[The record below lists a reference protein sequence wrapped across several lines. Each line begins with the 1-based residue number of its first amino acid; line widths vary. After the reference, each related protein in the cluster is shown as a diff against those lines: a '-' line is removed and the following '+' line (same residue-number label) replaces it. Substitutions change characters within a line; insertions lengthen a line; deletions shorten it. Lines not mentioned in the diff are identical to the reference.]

1 MTTFRLRLFLILT
14 VAACLLTSRPLAA
27 GPYHVPGI
35 TSAYTLVP
43 QSGICEQRIQRI
55 ERTLEQIAK
64 KVGVEVEPPIV
75 TLHSTRLITR
85 ADGVTVLDESCL
97 PDSSTTVLDIIS
109 GVQCSR
115 PTLPQRSWK
124 RSNSRIELLGQML
137 KAFDEL
143 RRRKARSS
151 GSKSE
156 GRIWSDRPA
165 SNWPSTVGCQPSAC
179 KSVGR
184 RVVSALSLKSDV
196 RKVPSNG
203 PRCRCQVFCTKLNWL
218 E

>member
-97 PDSSTTVLDIIS
+97 PDSSTTVLTS
-109 GVQCSR
+109 SMQRAGRTRC
-115 PTLPQRSWK
+115 PQRSWK
-124 RSNSRIELLGQML
+124 RSKSAALLLGQML

-143 RRRKARSS
+143 RGRRKARSS

-184 RVVSALSLKSDV
+184 RGSECTFAKERCSQSAIKWAALI
-196 RKVPSNG
+196 G
-203 PRCRCQVFCTKLNWL
+203 QVFCTKLNWA
-218 E
+218 

>member
-1 MTTFRLRLFLILT
+1 MQSPRLPPLTILT
-14 VAACLLTSRPLAA
+14 VAACLLASGPLAA

-75 TLHSTRLITR
+75 TIHSTRLITR

-97 PDSSTTVLDIIS
+97 PDSSTAVLDII
-109 GVQCSR
+109 
-115 PTLPQRSWK
+115 K
-124 RSNSRIELLGQML
+124 RSEPVERAAAAELETLEKRRIELLGQVL
-137 KAFDEL
+137 KAFEEL
-143 RRRKARSS
+143 RATDAKIERIKERKA
-151 GSKSE
+151 
-156 GRIWSDRPA
+156 D
-165 SNWPSTVGCQPSAC
+165 
-179 KSVGR
+179 
-184 RVVSALSLKSDV
+184 
-196 RKVPSNG
+196 
-203 PRCRCQVFCTKLNWL
+203 L